1 MLAILLLMDIQ
12 PEKIA
17 IVCVGNRLMLD
28 DGAGPAVYDD
38 LCKNYLFPNNVALI
52 DAGCM
57 TMDLI
62 PLVRDYDYII
72 AVDAVDGTGEE
83 PGTVFRFAPEDIA
96 NHGIMQSLHDMRLI
110 DLLNAAALLGFEAR
124 GMCFGVQAANRN
136 PVAVTEGL
144 TPAVYDALPLL
155 RDAVLAHLIELGVEF
170 RNADGSAFVPPASA
184 KEKLAAAPDR
194 QEASRDMALCAQD
207 TQCCEND

>member
-1 MLAILLLMDIQ
+1 MDA
-12 PEKIA
+12 ERKKIA

-38 LCKNYLFPNNVALI
+38 LCENYLFPDNVTLV

-62 PLVRDYDYII
+62 PLVRAHDYII
-72 AVDAVDGTGEE
+72 AVDAVDGTGED
-83 PGTVFRFAPEDIA
+83 PGVVFRFAPEDIA
-96 NHGIMQSLHDMRLI
+96 GHGIMQSLHDMRLI
-110 DLLNAAALLGFEAR
+110 DLLNAAALLGLEAR

-136 PVAVTEGL
+136 PAVMTEGL
-144 TPAVYDALPLL
+144 TPAVHDALPIL

-170 RNADGSAFVPPASA
+170 RNADGSLFVPPTPSEVTSVSASA
-184 KEKLAAAPDR
+184 SQDGFSDLTFRTHADVR
-194 QEASRDMALCAQD
+194 REACAS
-207 TQCCEND
+207 CEIP

>member
-1 MLAILLLMDIQ
+1 MSGE

-17 IVCVGNRLMLD
+17 VVCVGNRLMLD

-38 LCKNYLFPNNVALI
+38 LHDNYLFPDRVTLV

-62 PLVRDYDYII
+62 PLVRAHDYVI

-96 NHGIMQSLHDMRLI
+96 GHGAMQSLHDMRLI
-110 DLLNAAALLGFEAR
+110 DLLNAAALLGAQAR

-136 PVAVTEGL
+136 PAVVTEGL
-144 TPAVYDALPLL
+144 TRPVADALPLL

-170 RNADGSAFVPPASA
+170 CNADGSPFVPPGSVEAPPKSAPASP
-184 KEKLAAAPDR
+184 EAPDLAVSVR
-194 QEASRDMALCAQD
+194 SREASSSEAP
-207 TQCCEND
+207 

>member
-1 MLAILLLMDIQ
+1 MNIK
-12 PEKIA
+12 PKKIA

-28 DGAGPAVYDD
+28 DGAGPAIYDD
-38 LCKNYLFPNNVALI
+38 LSENYLFPDNVVLV

-72 AVDAVDGTGEE
+72 AVDAVDGTGEN

-96 NHGIMQSLHDMRLI
+96 DHGIMQSLHDMRLI
-110 DLLNAAALLGFEAR
+110 DLLNAAALLGFEAC

-136 PVAVTEGL
+136 PVVVTEGL

-155 RDAVLAHLIELGVEF
+155 RDAVLAHLIELGIEF
-170 RNADGSAFVPPASA
+170 RNADGSLFVPPSSVE
-184 KEKLAAAPDR
+184 EKLTAAPNK
-194 QEASRDMALCAQD
+194 QVVSRDMALCTQD
-207 TQCCEND
+207 TQHYKRN

>member
-1 MLAILLLMDIQ
+1 MDIK

-38 LCKNYLFPNNVALI
+38 LHENYLFPDNVTLV

-62 PLVRDYDYII
+62 PLVRDHDYII
-72 AVDAVDGTGEE
+72 AVDAVDGTGEK

-96 NHGIMQSLHDMRLI
+96 DHGVMQSLHDMRLI

-136 PVAVTEGL
+136 PAVVTEGL

-155 RDAVLAHLIELGVEF
+155 RDAVLAHLIELGIEF
-170 RNADGSAFVPPASA
+170 CNADGSLFVPPSPA
-184 KEKLAAAPDR
+184 EETLAAAPDK
-194 QEASRDMALCAQD
+194 QDMSHDMALCAQD
-207 TQCCEND
+207 TQCCKND

>member
-1 MLAILLLMDIQ
+1 MNIK

-28 DGAGPAVYDD
+28 DGAGPAIYDD
-38 LCKNYLFPNNVALI
+38 LSENYLFPDNVVLV

-72 AVDAVDGTGEE
+72 AVDAVDGTGEN

-96 NHGIMQSLHDMRLI
+96 DHGIMQSLHDMRLI
-110 DLLNAAALLGFEAR
+110 DLLNAAALLGFEAC

-136 PVAVTEGL
+136 PVVVTEGL

-155 RDAVLAHLIELGVEF
+155 RDAVLAHLIELGIEF
-170 RNADGSAFVPPASA
+170 RNADGSLFVPPSSVE
-184 KEKLAAAPDR
+184 EKLTAAPNK
-194 QEASRDMALCAQD
+194 QVISRDMALCTQD
-207 TQCCEND
+207 TQHYKRN